1 MMVWP
6 GAMVLCSE
14 TQLARG
20 RVSYYLGR
28 LRFIV
33 RDMPAV
39 QHGIASPACSTLELP
54 YQATN
59 MPVMV
64 FAVQNDLHAVPP
76 LLFVG

>member
-1 MMVWP
+1 
-6 GAMVLCSE
+6 VLCSE

-33 RDMPAV
+33 RDKPAV
-39 QHGIASPACSTLELP
+39 QHGIASPACSTLKLP
-54 YQATN
+54 SQATY

-64 FAVQNDLHAVPP
+64 FAVQGDLHAVPP